1 MSKNKRK
8 QIDGSSSDD
17 DDVSKFAD
25 AVDPTF
31 HGKLYGTQTNGIY
44 LNCEQ

>member
-8 QIDGSSSDD
+8 QQDDSSSSE

-31 HGKLYGTQTNGIY
+31 HGKLYGSKATGN
-44 LNCEQ
+44 